1 MNDIILFSYQSK
13 EVRVTKDENGDPIWN
28 AKDVCEILEI
38 DVSQTRRL
46 DEDEKGLREIQTPG
60 GPQNMV
66 FVTEPGL
73 YSMIIR
79 SNKPEAKKFKRW
91 ITHEVI
97 PQLRKTGFYDI
108 QLTNL
113 KTLTFIQSEADA
125 AVRLAETFG
134 FDGNQALLE
143 RLSE

>member
-1 MNDIILFSYQSK
+1 
-13 EVRVTKDENGDPIWN
+13 
-28 AKDVCEILEI
+28 
-38 DVSQTRRL
+38 
-46 DEDEKGLREIQTPG
+46 
-60 GPQNMV
+60 MV